1 MEAIYTELSVSAL
14 FSNLL
19 GLFLLIAVGFAA
31 VRFKI
36 LQPTASA
43 PMSALLVNITL
54 PATIFVSVV
63 RPFDPS
69 FLKDAL
75 ITFGLGFGLIWLF
88 AGIGFLMA
96 PVFRVPEGRRGMWVL
111 CCSFSNNG
119 FMGFPVVY
127 AIFGDDGLALAVMLN
142 IAFTALVNVLGA
154 QLVMLD
160 SPKEGKGFSVSWKK
174 ILINPIHFA
183 VLMGIIFYTLQISVP
198 QAIHAPIQ
206 HLANVTTPLSMV
218 VTGMSLAGSKLGDV
232 VKDRDAV
239 SASLMRLIFLPV
251 VTWGILLILP
261 IANAL
266 IVGVTLVIMSMPCA
280 AIAVVLGEEH
290 HGCTQL
296 GARAIFL
303 SSLACMAT
311 LPLIALLL

>member
-1 MEAIYTELSVSAL
+1 
-14 FSNLL
+14 
-19 GLFLLIAVGFAA
+19 
-31 VRFKI
+31 
-36 LQPTASA
+36 
-43 PMSALLVNITL
+43 MSALLMNITL
-54 PATIFVSVV
+54 PATIFISMV

-75 ITFGLGFGLIWLF
+75 ITFGLGFGLIWLY
-88 AGIGFLMA
+88 AGIGFLVA

-142 IAFTALVNVLGA
+142 IAFTLLVNVLGA
-154 QLVMLD
+154 RLVMLD
-160 SPKEGKGFSVSWKK
+160 SAREGGLAVSWKK
-174 ILINPIHFA
+174 ILINPIHFG
-183 VLMGIIFYTLQISVP
+183 VLMGALFYGLQISVP
-198 QAIHAPIQ
+198 QAIHTPIQ

-218 VTGMSLAGSKLGDV
+218 VTGMSLAGSRLGDV

-239 SASLMRLIFLPV
+239 TVSLMRLILLPLL
-251 VTWGILLILP
+251 TWLILMLLP
-261 IANAL
+261 ISNPL
-266 IVGVTLVIMSMPCA
+266 VVGVTLIIMAMPCA

-290 HGCTQL
+290 RGCTLL

-311 LPLIALLL
+311 LPLIAHIGYRFGYKRYSIGEHFIYKNVNKK